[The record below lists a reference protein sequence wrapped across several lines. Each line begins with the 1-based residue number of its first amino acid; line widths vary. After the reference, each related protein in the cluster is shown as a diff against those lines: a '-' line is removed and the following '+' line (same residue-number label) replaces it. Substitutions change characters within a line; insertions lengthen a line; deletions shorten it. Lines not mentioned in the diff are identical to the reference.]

1 MKKTKRR
8 YILRARAGH
17 VAETRARII
26 LAMIGLH
33 QEVGPRNTTV
43 SAIAA
48 RAGVERLTVYRHF
61 KDEAAMFAACS
72 HRYLELNPP
81 PDPAE
86 WTAETEPASRTRRG
100 LAELYAFFRRTS
112 PMLEKVYRDVG
123 EYASLKKIMDQFDA
137 NLRHAADALAAAW
150 PGDDAVARRQV
161 ILRHAARFAT
171 WQSLQAEG
179 LNDNQKIELILVW
192 LSAWSDAHSEKRDS
206 PVRTPSPAGTSRADP
221 SGSLSNFR

>member
-1 MKKTKRR
+1 MKKAKRR
-8 YILRARAGH
+8 YIFRARAGH

-26 LAMIGLH
+26 VAMMELH

-72 HRYLELNPP
+72 HRYLEVNPP
-81 PDPAE
+81 PDPAAWAGE
-86 WTAETEPASRTRRG
+86 PEPASRARRG
-100 LAELYAFFRRTS
+100 LAELYAFFGRTS

-123 EYASLKKIMDQFDA
+123 EYASLKEIMDQFDA
-137 NLRHAADALAAAW
+137 HLRNLADALAAAW
-150 PGDDAVARRQV
+150 PRDDATARRRV

-179 LNDNQKIELILVW
+179 VSDQQKSELILDW
-192 LSAWSDAHSEKRDS
+192 LSAWSDTHSEKRNA
-206 PVRTPSPAGTSRADP
+206 PGGAVR
-221 SGSLSNFR
+221 N